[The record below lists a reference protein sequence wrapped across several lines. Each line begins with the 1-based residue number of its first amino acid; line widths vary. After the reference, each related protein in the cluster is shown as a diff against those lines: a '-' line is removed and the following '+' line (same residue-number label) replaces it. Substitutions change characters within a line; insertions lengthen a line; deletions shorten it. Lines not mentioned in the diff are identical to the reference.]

1 MRSVTIQKNDSGQ
14 RMDKFLT
21 KYLKNVPQSL
31 LYKYIRLK
39 RVKVNGKRT
48 EIGYKLAVGDVV
60 DMYINDEFFAQVKE
74 EEAFLKV
81 KPEFGIVYEDENIL
95 IVDKKPGLIVH
106 SDDNEQVNTL
116 IAQIQSYLYQK
127 GEYDPKNELSF
138 APALCN
144 RIDRNTGGMVL
155 AAKNAQALRD
165 MNRIIKNNEL
175 KKQYLC
181 IVTGV
186 LPQKEGELRGYLFKD
201 SKENRVYIR
210 PQRQPG
216 SKTVITRYRV
226 LKEKGKELSL
236 VEVDLITGRTH
247 QIRAHFASIGHP
259 LLGDGKYGSNRIN
272 KQYGMFQQALYSYK
286 LRFALKEKGTCVDDL
301 DGKCFQVKE
310 VPFVRMFD
318 K

>member
-175 KKQYLC
+175 KKQYL
-181 IVTGV
+181 
-186 LPQKEGELRGYLFKD
+186 
-201 SKENRVYIR
+201 
-210 PQRQPG
+210 
-216 SKTVITRYRV
+216 
-226 LKEKGKELSL
+226 
-236 VEVDLITGRTH
+236 
-247 QIRAHFASIGHP
+247 
-259 LLGDGKYGSNRIN
+259 
-272 KQYGMFQQALYSYK
+272 
-286 LRFALKEKGTCVDDL
+286 
-301 DGKCFQVKE
+301 
-310 VPFVRMFD
+310 
-318 K
+318 